1 MDFNYQYLVS
11 ATVLSG
17 IVIGIVYIY
26 LKRWSKREVFKKLA
40 AWLILV
46 GILLPILGVTLNS
59 FIEDNWDMNYIV
71 SFLFFKKVEGSWFFF
86 FNDFCMWGYISF
98 SWGVTMWC
106 VTRKNDHGRGI
117 NKTKEK

>member
-1 MDFNYQYLVS
+1 MEFNYQYLVS

-26 LKRWSKREVFKKLA
+26 LKRRSKREVFEKLA
-40 AWLILV
+40 AWLILF

-59 FIEDNWDMNYIV
+59 FFEDNWEINYIV
-71 SFLFFKKVEGSWFFF
+71 SFLIFKKVEGKWFFF

-98 SWGVTMWC
+98 SWGVAMWF
-106 VTRKNDHGRGI
+106 VTRKRNREL
-117 NKTKEK
+117 TQ